1 MRKAAPSSLLLAFL
15 VVASSP
21 STALAKT
28 PAAPQLK
35 HIASLT
41 PPSAL
46 SFGPWTIKVTPQR
59 MVVLGTHVSS
69 RTIAAYDRRTWKLA
83 WRYPGKVEAFVLC
96 GKLVV
101 VSDLKQRVVGLDLAT
116 GKKRWTVAGYYLAP
130 YQRRTLHP
138 NSRTRDRKLLLTGGG
153 KHALVDVR
161 TGRIVLRAPK
171 ILAIPRYRRG
181 TIGLQGYTYRLPAKK
196 PLASKGT
203 RLLAL
208 LQLETPRGKI
218 EGIYAWSLTGRRFA
232 LSQHGHDA
240 QLKELARV
248 QWTMPKLAGSGA
260 ESGAPEPEKL
270 ATEVGLIGDQLL
282 LYENYVNY
290 RWSWGRGVNRLTG
303 LSMPQA
309 SIAFQL
315 WGQQKIGKAAPAY
328 RGFVLRPGSVF
339 VTTGSTLHW
348 QQPMASLGRLRLD
361 RPLKPARGLV
371 GASHLLPLGK
381 CHLLSLLT
389 AGKRVCLHYDRR
401 QVAPK
406 RYRTAIELRL
416 LTGDKLSASVRQDF
430 AGWDP
435 DAFHT
440 DGGLVIIPSLLAKD
454 RKRCRIEVFSLRR

>member
-1 MRKAAPSSLLLAFL
+1 MRKAAPSCLLLAFL

-35 HIASLT
+35 RIASLT

-69 RTIAAYDRRTWKLA
+69 RTLVAYDRKHWKLA

-96 GKLVV
+96 DKLVV
-101 VSDLKQRVVGLDLAT
+101 VSDLKQRVVALDLAT
-116 GKKRWTVAGYYLAP
+116 GKKRWSVAGYYLAP
-130 YQRRTLHP
+130 YQRRALHP
-138 NSRTRDRKLLLTGGG
+138 DARTNDTKLLLSGGQ
-153 KHALVDVR
+153 HALVDVR

-181 TIGLQGYTYRLPAKK
+181 AMGLQGYAYRLPPKQT
-196 PLASKGT
+196 LAPKGT

-208 LQLETPRGKI
+208 VQVETPQGKV
-218 EGIYAWSLTGRRFA
+218 EGIYAWSLAGRRFA
-232 LSQHGHDA
+232 LSKHGHNA
-240 QLKELARV
+240 RLKQLSRV
-248 QWTMPKLAGSGA
+248 QWSMPKLAGSGA
-260 ESGAPEPEKL
+260 FNGAPEPEKL
-270 ATEVGLIGDQLL
+270 ATEVGVIGDQLL

-303 LSMPQA
+303 LSTPQA

-315 WGQQKIGKAAPAY
+315 WGQRDIGKTAGTY
-328 RGFVLRPGSVF
+328 RGFVLHPNAVF

-348 QQPMASLGRLRLD
+348 QQPMAALGRLRLEQ
-361 RPLKPARGLV
+361 PLKPAHGLV
-371 GASHLLPLGK
+371 GASQLVPLGK
-381 CHLLSLLT
+381 CHLLSPLT
-389 AGKRVCLHYDRR
+389 TGKRVCLRYDRR

-406 RYRTAIELRL
+406 KYRSAIELRL
-416 LTGDKLSASVRQDF
+416 LAGDKLSPAVRRDF
-430 AGWDP
+430 GRWDP

-440 DGGLVIIPSLLAKD
+440 DGGLIIIPSLLAKD